1 MLRCAVS
8 VVLSILIAASGAAQP
23 GDLPQRDTFFKEVR
37 EALARSQALWHRYAY
52 TERRTELHM
61 NPFGRMGT
69 GGTRVTEVRPH
80 ANPQL
85 TYRRVIERNGVPV
98 SQHDLDRQDAEHRAR
113 VASVQRDAA
122 GADDDDRLART
133 RAQLILDDV
142 IKTLQF
148 ELDRRELRHG
158 KPVIV
163 VTFAAKPNARPQTR
177 EGRLARVFA
186 GSIWIDEASREVI
199 DVRAVATDDVS
210 FGGFVAKVYEGTEAV
225 VERRE
230 IETGVWMPIRV
241 TLSGDVRALFRK
253 TRIDHVIE
261 WYDYRS
267 MK

>member
-1 MLRCAVS
+1 MLRS
-8 VVLSILIAASGAAQP
+8 VVNVVVSMWIAAAGAAQSA
-23 GDLPQRDTFFKEVR
+23 DLPHRDTFFKEVR
-37 EALARSQALWHRYAY
+37 EALARSQEVWHRYAY

-98 SQHDLDRQDAEHRAR
+98 PKHELERQDAEYRAR
-113 VASVQRDAA
+113 VARIQRDA
-122 GADDDDRLART
+122 GDADDDDRLART

-148 ELDRRELRHG
+148 ELDRRELRHD

-199 DVRAVATDDVS
+199 DVRAVAKDDVS
-210 FGGFVAKVYEGTEAV
+210 FGGFIAKVYEGTEAV
-225 VERRE
+225 VVRRE
-230 IETGVWMPIRV
+230 IESDVWMPTRV

-267 MK
+267 IQ

>member
-1 MLRCAVS
+1 MLRSAVS
-8 VVLSILIAASGAAQP
+8 VVVSMWIAAVGATQP
-23 GDLPQRDTFFKEVR
+23 GDLPERDTFFKEVR
-37 EALARSQALWHRYAY
+37 EALARSQAVWHRYAY

-85 TYRRVIERNGVPV
+85 TYRRVIERNGVAVPK
-98 SQHDLDRQDAEHRAR
+98 HELERQDAEYRAR
-113 VASVQRDAA
+113 VARVQRDAA
-122 GADDDDRLART
+122 DADDDDRLART

-148 ELDRRELRHG
+148 ELDRRELRND

-163 VTFAAKPNARPQTR
+163 VSFAAKPNARPQTR
-177 EGRLARVFA
+177 EGRLARVFV
-186 GSIWIDEASREVI
+186 GSAWIDEASREVI

-210 FGGFVAKVYEGTEAV
+210 FGGFIAKVYRGTEAV

-230 IETGVWMPIRV
+230 IEAGVWMPSRV

-261 WYDYRS
+261 WHDYRR
-267 MK
+267 MQ

>member
-1 MLRCAVS
+1 MLRSAVS
-8 VVLSILIAASGAAQP
+8 VVVSMWIAASGAAQP
-23 GDLPQRDTFFKEVR
+23 GDLPQRDAFFREVR
-37 EALARSQALWHRYAY
+37 EALERSQAVWHRYAY

-98 SQHDLDRQDAEHRAR
+98 PKHELDRQDAEYRAR
-113 VASVQRDAA
+113 MARVQRDAA
-122 GADDDDRLART
+122 DAEHDDRLART

-142 IKTLQF
+142 IATLQF
-148 ELDRRELRHG
+148 ELDRRELRHD

-163 VTFAAKPNARPQTR
+163 VSFAAKPNARPRTR

-186 GSIWIDEASREVI
+186 GSVWIDEVSREVI
-199 DVRAVATDDVS
+199 DVRAVAKDDVS
-210 FGGFVAKVYEGTEAV
+210 FGGFIAKIYAGTEAV

-230 IETGVWMPIRV
+230 IETRVWMPTRV
-241 TLSGDVRALFRK
+241 TLTGDVRALFRK
-253 TRIDHVIE
+253 TRIAHVIE

-267 MK
+267 MQ